1 MTWEETAIGA
11 VAMLSCPCGRLQ
23 IGLEMTRKCNVAMDN
38 LTIIL
43 TGTWEEPD
51 YSSCEFTDRV
61 WQLCDAVQ
69 VCAC

>member
-11 VAMLSCPCGRLQ
+11 VATLPCPCGELE
-23 IGLEMTRKCNVAMDN
+23 IGREMTRECNMAMDN
-38 LTIIL
+38 LTTSL
-43 TGTWEEPD
+43 RGTWEEPD
-51 YSSCEFTDRV
+51 YSNCEFTDRV